1 VDEKEAVTIENEHL
15 AKVYQ
20 KFPVVVTKG
29 KGALVW
35 DINGKEYVDC
45 MGGYGVCIVG
55 HCHPKVVQAI
65 KQQSDIL
72 ITCHGSLYNDARSE
86 LVKEL
91 VNISPSGLDSCF
103 LCNSGAESV
112 EAAFKCARK
121 YTGKHEILAMT
132 GSFHGK
138 TMAAL
143 SATWNPKYRK
153 PFEPL
158 LPDFEFARFGDIE
171 EVKSKATEK
180 TAAIIVE
187 PIQGESGIY
196 LPPDGFLKG
205 LREICDEKGIL
216 LIFDEIQS
224 GLARTG
230 KLWASQHWDVTPD
243 IMCIAKGMAG
253 GMPMGAMIAR
263 REITDPL
270 KPGDHTSTFGGNPL
284 ACAAACA
291 TIDIILG
298 EDLAK
303 RAEVLGQRF
312 KRKLQDLKEKYKIV
326 KEVRGLGLMI
336 GMELRFDIYNILMGA
351 ISEGVILT
359 YSGKNIVRFLPPLV
373 TDETHLDRVVQVLD
387 GLLQKEEK
395 NRMSQ

>member
-1 VDEKEAVTIENEHL
+1 
-15 AKVYQ
+15 
-20 KFPVVVTKG
+20 
-29 KGALVW
+29 
-35 DINGKEYVDC
+35 
-45 MGGYGVCIVG
+45 
-55 HCHPKVVQAI
+55 
-65 KQQSDIL
+65 
-72 ITCHGSLYNDARSE
+72 
-86 LVKEL
+86 
-91 VNISPSGLDSCF
+91 
-103 LCNSGAESV
+103 
-112 EAAFKCARK
+112 
-121 YTGKHEILAMT
+121 
-132 GSFHGK
+132 
-138 TMAAL
+138 
-143 SATWNPKYRK
+143 
-153 PFEPL
+153 
-158 LPDFEFARFGDIE
+158 
-171 EVKSKATEK
+171 
-180 TAAIIVE
+180 
-187 PIQGESGIY
+187 
-196 LPPDGFLKG
+196 
-205 LREICDEKGIL
+205 
-216 LIFDEIQS
+216 
-224 GLARTG
+224 
-230 KLWASQHWDVTPD
+230 
-243 IMCIAKGMAG
+243 
-253 GMPMGAMIAR
+253 MPMGAMIAR

-284 ACAAACA
+284 ACAAARA